1 MSGEDRMAAA
11 LSGDLR
17 GRIVAAVEGGSS
29 VRQAAARFAV
39 SPSAAVK
46 LMRRVRETGS
56 AAPGRVGGHR
66 APVLAPHEAF
76 LRSLAASK
84 PGVTLREMQA
94 GLRLRG
100 AEVAALS
107 TIHRTLVRFGPRHKK
122 SR

>member
-1 MSGEDRMAAA
+1 MAAA

-29 VRQAAARFAV
+29 ARQAAARFAV

-46 LMRRVRETGS
+46 PMRRVRETGS

-66 APVLAPHEAF
+66 APALAPHEAF
-76 LRSLAASK
+76 LRSLLAAK
-84 PGVTLREMQA
+84 PGTTLRETRA

-100 AEVAALS
+100 AEGAALS
-107 TIHRTLVRFGPRHKK
+107 TVHRTLVRFGPRHKK
-122 SR
+122 GR

>member
-1 MSGEDRMAAA
+1 MTAA

-17 GRIVAAVEGGSS
+17 GRIVPAVEGGSS

-56 AAPGRVGGHR
+56 AEPGQIGGHR
-66 APVLAPHEAF
+66 APLLGPHEPL
-76 LRSLAASK
+76 LRRLLAAK
-84 PGVTLREMQA
+84 PGITLREVQA
-94 GLRLRG
+94 ELRPRG
-100 AEVAALS
+100 VEVSALS
-107 TIHRTLVRFGPRHKK
+107 TVHRALVRMGLRHKK

>member
-1 MSGEDRMAAA
+1 MTAA

-17 GRIVAAVEGGSS
+17 GRIAAAVERGGSI
-29 VRQAAARFAV
+29 RQAAARFAV

-56 AAPGRVGGHR
+56 TEPGQVGGHR
-66 APVLAPHEAF
+66 GPVLGPHEAF
-76 LRSLAASK
+76 LRSLLAAK

-94 GLRLRG
+94 ELRLRG
-100 AEVAALS
+100 VEVAALS
-107 TIHRTLVRFGPRHKK
+107 TIHRTLVRFGLRHKK